1 MRKLYDRTRDEQ
13 EIDERYEWE
22 RPYLQLPVPEF
33 EFREPPAVDTEEEK
47 KENSRVIIIDL

>member
-33 EFREPPAVDTEEEK
+33 EFREPPAVDT
-47 KENSRVIIIDL
+47 